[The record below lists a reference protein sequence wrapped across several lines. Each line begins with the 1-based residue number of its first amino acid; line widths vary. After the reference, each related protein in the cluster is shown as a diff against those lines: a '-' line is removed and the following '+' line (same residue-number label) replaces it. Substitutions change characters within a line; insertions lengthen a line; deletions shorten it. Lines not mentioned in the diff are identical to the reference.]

1 MELFLPSLFL
11 MLLAYFFTVM
21 FIPKLSPF
29 IIIGGSIAF
38 IGFTV
43 YNHYVLFENEYK
55 IMSWADTAKQFAP
68 TLIVLLIIALMGG
81 YLIYISTSGKGTLPR
96 PPDSIPPPET
106 ATNYFTQAI
115 GNGLVAAGTPVRT
128 NNAIANTAHMPMAE
142 SLLDRAA

>member
-11 MLLAYFFTVM
+11 MLLAYFFTIM

-38 IGFTV
+38 ITFTI
-43 YNHYVLFENEYK
+43 YNHYSLFANEYK
-55 IMSWADTAKQFAP
+55 IMSWTETAKQFGP
-68 TLIVLLIIALMGG
+68 TLIILLIIALMGG
-81 YLIYISTSGKGTLPR
+81 YLMYISSTGKGTLPT

-115 GNGLVAAGTPVRT
+115 GNGLKAAGAPVRS
-128 NNAIANTAHMPMAE
+128 NSPIANTAYMPMAE

>member
-11 MLLAYFFTVM
+11 MLLAYFFTIM

-38 IGFTV
+38 IAFTV
-43 YNHYVLFENEYK
+43 YNHYSLFENEYR
-55 IMSWADTAKQFAP
+55 IMTWTDTAKQFGP
-68 TLIVLLIIALMGG
+68 TLIILLIIALMGG
-81 YLIYISTSGKGTLPR
+81 YLIYISTTGKGTLPR

-115 GNGLVAAGTPVRT
+115 GNGLKAAGAPVRSYSP
-128 NNAIANTAHMPMAE
+128 IANTAYMPMAE